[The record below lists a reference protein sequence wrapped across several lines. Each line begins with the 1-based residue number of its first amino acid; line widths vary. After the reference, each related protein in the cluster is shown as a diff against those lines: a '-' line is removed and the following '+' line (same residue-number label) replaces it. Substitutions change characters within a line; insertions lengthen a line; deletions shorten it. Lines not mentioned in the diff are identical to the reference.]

1 MMSAFFA
8 ASATGITVMPSFVA
22 ASQLFPLRRPM
33 ITSRP
38 LSRRFRD
45 CPLPCEPYPITAIF
59 FPFSTE
65 RSASDS

>member
-1 MMSAFFA
+1 MSAFFA
-8 ASATGITVMPSFVA
+8 ASGTERTVMPSFVA

-33 ITSRP
+33 NTSSP

-45 CPLPCEPYPITAIF
+45 CPRPWEPYPITAIF
-59 FPFSTE
+59 LPFSTE